1 MRSWLP
7 IPYHT
12 VPYHTVPHHCWVQI
26 EGQQSERNKVQQE
39 KAALAKLDRIK
50 QDQGKRADD
59 LEREAADAESKVCL
73 GTSSLTF
80 VRFGTSSLFD
90 CTLYVV
96 IATFV
101 VYRG

>member
-1 MRSWLP
+1 M
-7 IPYHT
+7 
-12 VPYHTVPHHCWVQI
+12 VQI

-73 GTSSLTF
+73 CLTVSS
-80 VRFGTSSLFD
+80 D
-90 CTLYVV
+90 CKPSGL
-96 IATFV
+96 
-101 VYRG
+101 